1 MTLRDEIEPS
11 IRPGDDFYNHVNK
24 KWRDSNPV
32 PDDKSRTSAFNVLS
46 DANNELLHGAL
57 KAKDGGK
64 SDMAITLVK
73 RFFAAGMNEAAIE
86 RGGLDAIRPA
96 LDEVAG
102 LADAAELAGFIGRTH
117 AQGRGLMWAPSV
129 EPDDKDSAR
138 YLVRL
143 HQSGLGLPDRDY
155 YFNDDERSVS
165 VRTSYR
171 KFLERFFTLL
181 GSSDAAA
188 DAKSVYDLETKL
200 AAASNT
206 STQNRDVDA
215 MYNLYPLDRL
225 GEVLPGIDWT
235 AYLKAIGLTQ
245 AGEILVSQPTFIT
258 AVLKLT
264 NEVGVDA
271 WKPYLQFHL
280 VRPLMSKLPRAYED
294 LSFSFYGTVLGGAT
308 EQEPRYRRLINLAAG
323 AMPEPLGRLYVEQ
336 AFDEDAKR
344 TIATLVTYVQA
355 ALGARI
361 DALDWMSDATK
372 KLARVKLNTFLPLL
386 GYPDTWR
393 DYTDLE
399 LGDHHAANMLA
410 IAAFEWSYE
419 VSHFGTPVDRR
430 QWLMSP
436 AAVNAY
442 YWATTN
448 GITFPAAILQPPF
461 FDAGGDMAAN
471 FGGIGAVIG
480 HEIIHGFD
488 DKGSKFDHQGNL
500 KSWWT
505 PADRTAFDAR
515 TAKLRAQYDAC
526 EVDGVHVNGELTLG
540 ENVADLGGVLIALD
554 ALERYGHDHQVA
566 KDIDGFSPVQRL
578 FLSQARIWRGNIR
591 PELSHVFLISDPHA
605 PAVFRV
611 NGVVSNID
619 VFYVAFDVKPD
630 DALFKLADERLRI
643 W

>member
-1 MTLRDEIEPS
+1 MPLTDELEAS
-11 IRPGDDFYNHVNK
+11 IQPGDDFYNHVNK
-24 KWRDSNPV
+24 KWRDANPV

-46 DANNELLHGAL
+46 DTNNELIHEAL
-57 KAKDGGK
+57 TS
-64 SDMAITLVK
+64 SDNEHEDASVGLVK
-73 RFFAAGMNEAAIE
+73 RFFAAGMDKAAIE
-86 RGGLDAIRPA
+86 RHGLDAIQPA

-102 LADAAELAGFIGRTH
+102 LADTTELAAFVGRTH
-117 AQGRGLMWAPSV
+117 AQGRSLLWAPSV
-129 EPDDKDSAR
+129 EPDDKDSSR
-138 YLVRL
+138 YLLRL

-155 YFNDDERSVS
+155 YFNDDERSVA
-165 VRTSYR
+165 VRSAYR
-171 KFLERFFTLL
+171 EFLETFFGLL

-188 DAKSVYDLETKL
+188 DAQSVYDLEMKL
-200 AAASNT
+200 AATSNT

-215 MYNLYPLDRL
+215 MYNPYPLERL
-225 GEVLPGIDWT
+225 GEVLPGFDWT
-235 AYLKAIGLTQ
+235 RYFGTIGLEQ
-245 AGEILVSQPTFIT
+245 ATELLVSQPAFVT
-258 AVLKLT
+258 AVIALI
-264 NEVGVDA
+264 NETGLDA
-271 WKPYLQFHL
+271 WKPYLRFHL
-280 VRPLMSKLPRAYED
+280 VRPLMSKLPRAYEE

-308 EQEPRYRRLINLAAG
+308 EQEPRYRRLINLASG
-323 AMPEPLGRLYVEQ
+323 ALPEPLGRLYVER

-344 TIATLVTYVQA
+344 TIATLVTYVQT

-361 DALDWMSDATK
+361 DALDWMSDVTK
-372 KLARVKLNTFLPLL
+372 KLAHAKLDTFLPLL

-393 DYTDLE
+393 GYAGLK

-410 IAAFEWSYE
+410 IAAFDWVYE
-419 VSHFGTPVDRR
+419 RSHFGTPVDRY

-448 GITFPAAILQPPF
+448 GITFPAGILQPPF

-500 KSWWT
+500 KDWWT
-505 PADRTAFDAR
+505 PADRQAFDAR

-554 ALERYGHDHQVA
+554 ALERYGIDHPVEP
-566 KDIDGFSPVQRL
+566 DIDGFSPVQRL
-578 FLSQARIWRGNIR
+578 FMSQARIWRGNIR

-611 NGVVSNID
+611 NGVVTNVD
-619 VFYVAFDVKPD
+619 AFYNAFDVKPG
-630 DALFKLADERLRI
+630 DALFKSADERIRV